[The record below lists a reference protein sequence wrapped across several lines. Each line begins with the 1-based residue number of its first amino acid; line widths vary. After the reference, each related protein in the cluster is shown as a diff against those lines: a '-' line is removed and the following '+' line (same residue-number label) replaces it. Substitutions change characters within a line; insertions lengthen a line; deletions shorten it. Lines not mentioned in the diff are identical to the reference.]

1 MLPAEHCVQD
11 DNPIDVLHKHVN
23 AIALMPVA
31 TSITVLA
38 RRIYNVLLVLAMEQ
52 GDRDEYSA
60 PLREIVEVSD
70 YNSGNIELLKKT
82 LRQLVSVVVE
92 WQSPSSGEIEV
103 WSACGLLSG
112 VDLTKNRKS
121 RAITISWRY
130 DTKLRAQLMNPERYA
145 RLSLEAI
152 TQLRS
157 HSALALYEICA
168 RYVSNPR
175 HLTARQPWQWWRPIL
190 TGNPVNP
197 KAKPQ
202 YRYFK
207 RDVLERAVAE
217 INATTNLKVRGPI
230 EFKDRDNRTI
240 TDIQFEVY
248 LKSELQEAR
257 PVPPRHAPVADLPL
271 IGRAITAGVAQKEA
285 EELLEKF
292 GSAALAAGL
301 DALDARL
308 RMPADRVAPVVN
320 PAKWL
325 KSVVPGEAR
334 RLAEQ
339 GGGSAGTG
347 VLADAAK
354 RRARWVIEWITR
366 RRESVRC
373 DFAELAVDVQ
383 RDCLTAYRTSL
394 VERAQLQLLRRF
406 EASGWTHRMVLD
418 DFVKFYAGVT
428 HGEDWDKPTDAEIL
442 ALAAEVGD
450 ETG

>member
-1 MLPAEHCVQD
+1 MLPAGPSVQD
-11 DNPIDVLHKHVN
+11 DDPIDVLHKHVN
-23 AIALMPVA
+23 AIALMPVT

-52 GDRDEYSA
+52 GDRDEYSS
-60 PLREIVEVSD
+60 PLREIVELSN
-70 YNSGNIELLKKT
+70 YSSGNIELLKKT

-112 VDLTKNRKS
+112 VDLTKNRRS
-121 RAITISWRY
+121 RMITISWRY

-217 INATTNLKVRGPI
+217 INATTNLQVRGPI

-248 LKSELQEAR
+248 LKSELQEAGQMPAR
-257 PVPPRHAPVADLPL
+257 RAPVADLPL
-271 IGRAITAGVAQKEA
+271 VGRAIAAGVAQEEA
-285 EELLEKF
+285 EKLLEKF
-292 GSAALAAGL
+292 GGPALAAGL

-308 RMPADRVAPVVN
+308 RMPADRVTSLAS

-325 KSVVPGEAR
+325 KSIVPGEAR

-339 GGGSAGTG
+339 GGEAARTARP
-347 VLADAAK
+347 ADAAK

-366 RRESVRC
+366 RRDSVHR
-373 DFAELAVDVQ
+373 DFTTLAADAQ
-383 RDCLTAYRTSL
+383 RGCLAAYRASL
-394 VERAQLQLLRRF
+394 VERVQTQLLRRLD
-406 EASGWTHRMVLD
+406 ASGWTHRMVFD
-418 DFVKFYAGVT
+418 DFIRFYASATLGD
-428 HGEDWDKPTDAEIL
+428 GWDKPSDAEIL
-442 ALAAEVGD
+442 ALAAEIGD
-450 ETG
+450 EAG

>member
-1 MLPAEHCVQD
+1 MLPGGPYIQD
-11 DNPIDVLHKHVN
+11 EDPIDVLHKHVN

-52 GDRDEYSA
+52 GDREEYVA
-60 PLREIVEVSD
+60 PLREIVELSD

-82 LRQLVSVVVE
+82 LRQLVSTVVE
-92 WQSPSSGEIEV
+92 WQSPSSGEIDI

-112 VDLTKNRKS
+112 IDLTKNRKS
-121 RAITISWRY
+121 RTITISWRY
-130 DTKLRAQLMNPERYA
+130 DTKLRAQLMSPERYA

-207 RDVLERAVAE
+207 RDILERAVAE
-217 INATTNLKVRGPI
+217 INATTNLEVRGPI

-257 PVPPRHAPVADLPL
+257 QVPSRHAPVADLPL
-271 IGRAITAGVAQKEA
+271 VGRAIAAGVAQEEA
-285 EELLEKF
+285 EKLLEKF
-292 GSAALAAGL
+292 GGPALAAGL
-301 DALDARL
+301 NALDARL
-308 RMPADRVAPVVN
+308 RMPADRVVPVSS

-325 KSVVPGEAR
+325 KSIVLGEAR

-339 GGGSAGTG
+339 GNDGARTAP
-347 VLADAAK
+347 ADAAK
-354 RRARWVIEWITR
+354 RHARWVIEWITR
-366 RRESVRC
+366 RRESIRR
-373 DFAELAVDVQ
+373 DFTGLAIDAQ
-383 RDCLTAYRTSL
+383 GDCLAAYRANL
-394 VERAQLQLLRRF
+394 VERAQAQLLKRF

-418 DFVKFYAGVT
+418 DFIRFYASAT
-428 HGEDWDKPTDAEIL
+428 HGEGWDKPTDAEIL
-442 ALAAEVGD
+442 ALAAEIGD
-450 ETG
+450 EPG

>member
-1 MLPAEHCVQD
+1 MLPTEHSVQD
-11 DNPIDVLHKHVN
+11 DDPIDVLHKHVN

-70 YNSGNIELLKKT
+70 YSSGNIELLKKT

-257 PVPPRHAPVADLPL
+257 PVPPRRAPVADLPL
-271 IGRAITAGVAQKEA
+271 VGRAIAAGVAQKEA

-292 GSAALAAGL
+292 GSPALAAGL

-308 RMPADRVAPVVN
+308 RMPADRVAPVVS

-339 GGGSAGTG
+339 GDETARTA
-347 VLADAAK
+347 VPADAAK
-354 RRARWVIEWITR
+354 RRARWVIEWITQ
-366 RRESVRC
+366 RRESVRR

-418 DFVKFYAGVT
+418 DFIKFYASMT
-428 HGEDWDKPTDAEIL
+428 HGEGWDKPTDAEIL